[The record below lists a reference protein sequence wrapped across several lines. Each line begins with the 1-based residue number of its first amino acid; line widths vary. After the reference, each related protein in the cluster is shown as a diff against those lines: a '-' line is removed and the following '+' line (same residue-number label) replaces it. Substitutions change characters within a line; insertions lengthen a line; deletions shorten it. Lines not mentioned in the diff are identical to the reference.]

1 MGFLLKA
8 MKERFEAKKPKALQA
23 DIRMISGCDDHQT
36 SADVSSVAD
45 FELPDPAGRA
55 GGACTSTLLN
65 VLYKDHADSSEN
77 LFFVDVLEKMREDLE
92 ARNFTQIPQVRV
104 GELVAAQL
112 SHQACCCS

>member
-65 VLYKDHADSSEN
+65 VLYKDHADSSE
-77 LFFVDVLEKMREDLE
+77 DLE